1 MSQLTNKICL
11 GVLAAVSVVV
21 APVLAQST
29 AIMNARVLTGN
40 GETIENG
47 DIIIRDGQ
55 IAQIGSDLSAPAGA
69 QTIDAEGKI
78 VTPGLFAPIS
88 SIGLSEIGL
97 DAEANDSSPKRGVGF
112 PFGAA
117 LDAAD
122 AIRSASTLIPVNR
135 AGGLTRAVS
144 APSPGDSLF
153 GGGAVVIDM
162 TGNANSITKAKAAQ
176 VVALGYSGASRAG
189 DTRMGLW
196 ALFRETLDEAR
207 AYAANP
213 NEYLRRNSDGR
224 HKIADLKALRSVITG
239 EQPLLASVNGAGD
252 IRTLIRIK
260 NAYQL
265 RVIIVGGSEA
275 WQVASE
281 LASANIP
288 VILSP
293 TTNLPS
299 QFEDIGATLENAARL
314 DAAGVKIAF
323 TGTSSGSHNLTALP
337 HQAGIAVAN
346 GLRYDAA
353 IAGLTKNPAEMFGL
367 GDSLGTLETGKTA
380 DIVIWDGD
388 PLELTSRAEAVFI
401 NGVSQDLE
409 NRQTV
414 LRDRYRD
421 LTRGDLPFAYR
432 GGE

>member
-1 MSQLTNKICL
+1 MSQSMSKLFL
-11 GVLAAVSVVV
+11 GAVAAIMCSA
-21 APVLAQST
+21 APAMAQTT
-29 AIMNARVLTGN
+29 AIMNARILTGT

-47 DIIIRDGQ
+47 DIIIRNGE
-55 IAQIGSDLSAPAGA
+55 IAQIGADLSAPAGA
-69 QTIDAEGKI
+69 ETIDAEGKI
-78 VTPGLFAPIS
+78 VTPGIFAPVS
-88 SIGLSEIGL
+88 TLGLSEIGL
-97 DAEANDSSPKRGVGF
+97 DAEANDSSPARGTGF

-122 AIRSASTLIPVNR
+122 AIRPASTLIPVNR
-135 AGGLTRAVS
+135 AGGITRAVA

-153 GGGAVVIDM
+153 GGSAVVIDL
-162 TGNANSITKAKAAQ
+162 TGAADSITKRNAAQ
-176 VVALGYSGASRAG
+176 VVALGYPGAARTG

-196 ALFRETLDEAR
+196 AILRETLDEAR

-213 NEYLRRNSDGR
+213 NEYLRRNTDGR
-224 HKIADLKALRSVITG
+224 HKISDLKALRPVITG
-239 EQPLLASVNGAGD
+239 EQPLLASINGAGD

-293 TTNLPS
+293 SSNLPS

-314 DAAGVKIAF
+314 DEAGVKVAF
-323 TGTSSGSHNLTALP
+323 TGTPSGSHNLKALP

-346 GLRYDAA
+346 GLDYDAA

-367 GDSLGTLETGKTA
+367 GGTLGTLETGKIA
-380 DIVIWDGD
+380 DLVIWNGD
-388 PLELTSRAEAVFI
+388 PLEVTSHAEAVFI
-401 NGVSQDLE
+401 AGVSQNLE
-409 NRQTV
+409 NRQTA

-421 LTRGDLPFAYR
+421 LSRGDLPFAYR